1 MVISGGWDQ
10 NINIWD
16 IRDKKVV
23 STICGPR
30 IGGDAIDIQG

>member
-23 STICGPR
+23 STIYGPR